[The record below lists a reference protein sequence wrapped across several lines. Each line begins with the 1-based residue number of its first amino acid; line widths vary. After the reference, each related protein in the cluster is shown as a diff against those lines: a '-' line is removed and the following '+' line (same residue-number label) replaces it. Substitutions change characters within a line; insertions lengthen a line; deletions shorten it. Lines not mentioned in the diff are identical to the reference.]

1 MTRTSTR
8 IAAGLAAAAAIVA
21 LSSCST
27 ATKDATKDAASASS
41 TVSGSSDSAAHNS
54 DDVMFAQ
61 MMIPHHEQAVE
72 LAAMAPQHTSNA
84 ELIKLASDILKAQQP
99 EINTMKTDLVEWGV
113 NPDDPTGHSGHMTGM
128 VDDAT
133 MAKLKALQGAEFDK
147 LWLQSMISHH
157 EGAIAMAKPE
167 IADGKNAGMKELAQ
181 AIVSAQQA
189 EIDQMKKMLAAAGG

>member
-8 IAAGLAAAAAIVA
+8 FTAGLAAAAAIVA

-27 ATKDATKDAASASS
+27 ATKDATTDAASSAVAGAS
-41 TVSGSSDSAAHNS
+41 DAAAHNS

-72 LAAMAPQHTSNA
+72 LAAMAPQHTTNA
-84 ELIKLASDILKAQQP
+84 ELIKLAAQILKAQQP

-113 NPDDPTGHSGHMTGM
+113 NPDDPTAHSGHMSGM
-128 VDDAT
+128 VDEAT
-133 MAKLKALQGAEFDK
+133 MAKLKTLQGAEFDK

-167 IADGKNAGMKELAQ
+167 VADGKNAGMKELAQ
-181 AIVSAQQA
+181 NVIAGQQT

>member
-27 ATKDATKDAASASS
+27 ETKDATKDTASASS
-41 TVSGSSDSAAHNS
+41 TVSGASDSAAHNS